1 MTGHKVE
8 AYREGSSNDAD
19 NPGNGKFKLLDFQ
32 DVLQPAGDLDGP
44 DGLFCCYVKGSKS
57 TKMPEMER
65 TVVNEKYAL
74 MMYVNTSL
82 GRYL

>member
-44 DGLFCCYVKGSKS
+44 DGLILLLC
-57 TKMPEMER
+57 ER
-65 TVVNEKYAL
+65 K
-74 MMYVNTSL
+74 
-82 GRYL
+82 